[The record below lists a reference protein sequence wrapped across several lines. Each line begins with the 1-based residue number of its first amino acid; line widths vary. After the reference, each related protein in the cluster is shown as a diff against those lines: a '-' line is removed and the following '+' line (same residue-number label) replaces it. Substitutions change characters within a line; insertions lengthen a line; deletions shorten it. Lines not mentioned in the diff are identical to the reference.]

1 MAVGGTDEVDLVIL
15 ASHGKGVGFGTYFP
29 PVLDLV
35 SIFEVDKGGNGSRSK
50 AFENFDFGGIEKKE
64 KKRKVT

>member
-1 MAVGGTDEVDLVIL
+1 MAGGGTDEVDLVIG
-15 ASHGKGVGFGTYFP
+15 SHGKGVGFGTYFP

-35 SIFEVDKGGNGSRSK
+35 SIFEVDKGGNGSSSK